1 MFNWTVFKKLNQS
14 NSAKKMSTIF
24 FIMFG
29 VWSVSIFFNFIPL
42 IFNTKNIIFVINVS
56 NVLSYK
62 IQTKEFC
69 T

>member
-29 VWSVSIFFNFIPL
+29 VWSVSIFLKLYPFNIQYQEH
-42 IFNTKNIIFVINVS
+42 NIC
-56 NVLSYK
+56 YK
-62 IQTKEFC
+62 CFK
-69 T
+69 